1 MSASSKRKDFFLRK
15 FFRLFFQNHLMQSAA
30 EMAFFCIFAFFP
42 LLMVLHAS
50 FSIALVDVQLDLP
63 FLQNL
68 LPKEIVNL
76 LDSYINQIQGNSD
89 VSFLIL
95 GGFLTIYTLTNFMR
109 STKRSIRNIY
119 HSHGYGFAL
128 AEWIVSL
135 IFALLFLVLFIILL
149 ILLIMSGQILGII
162 ESLFPWLNI
171 SILKSVFRYIF
182 TGIVVYTIITL
193 FYLWIPNIPVR
204 LQDIFPGTLFTSVF
218 WVFISFIFAF
228 YMNNFAHYSI
238 IYGSIGAFIMLLLW
252 IYISCIIILS
262 GALINYTIYAK
273 KQRNDN
279 VNVDKK

>member
-1 MSASSKRKDFFLRK
+1 
-15 FFRLFFQNHLMQSAA
+15 MQSAA
-30 EMAFFCIFAFFP
+30 EMAFFFIFAFFP
-42 LLMVLHAS
+42 LLMILHAS

-76 LDSYINQIQGNSD
+76 LNSYINQINGNSGD
-89 VSFLIL
+89 VSFLLL
-95 GGFLTIYTLTNFMR
+95 GVFLTLYTLTNLMR
-109 STKRSIRNIY
+109 STKKTIRNIY

-135 IFALLFLVLFIILL
+135 IFALLFLLAFIILL
-149 ILLIMSGQILGII
+149 ILLIMSGQILSFL
-162 ESLFPWLNI
+162 ETNFPWLNI
-171 SILKSVFRYIF
+171 IILKSLFRYIF
-182 TGIVVYTIITL
+182 TGIVIYTIITL

-218 WVFISFIFAF
+218 WVLISFIFAF
-228 YMNNFAHYSI
+228 YMNNFAHYSL

-262 GALINYTIYAK
+262 GALINYTIYSRK
-273 KQRNDN
+273 KKDDTN
-279 VNVDKK
+279 VSNVGKN

>member
-1 MSASSKRKDFFLRK
+1 
-15 FFRLFFQNHLMQSAA
+15 MQSAA